1 MSRRK
6 KRKAIDHLRKVR
18 AEHIEDAA
26 RCFIDNDP
34 EGCRYFERL
43 AASVNYKILTLRRA
57 QQCQQRQTSKEETK
71 SKPFYQGLPA
81 EL

>member
-34 EGCRYFERL
+34 EGCRYFEKL

-57 QQCQQRQTSKEETK
+57 
-71 SKPFYQGLPA
+71 
-81 EL
+81 